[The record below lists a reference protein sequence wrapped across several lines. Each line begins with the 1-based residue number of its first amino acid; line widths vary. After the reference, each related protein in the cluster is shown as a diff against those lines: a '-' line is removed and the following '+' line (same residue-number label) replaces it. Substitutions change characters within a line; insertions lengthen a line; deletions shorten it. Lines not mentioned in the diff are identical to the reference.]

1 MSQQYMEAMVKK
13 YLKNVKEKLP
23 EWLKDKKK
31 EVKDILA
38 ELEGH
43 IWEKAEELSDIN
55 QPTEDS
61 VRLAIAHMGTPE
73 SIAREYKRRGTP
85 KYYITEELW
94 PLYTKILK
102 IILVV
107 IIAIAIFST
116 VLNVMTGNLEE
127 ALSFFGYFNYFMGF
141 FSAFTI
147 VSIIFV
153 VLSMEG
159 YFPEDFKSERELKK
173 EARRLEIAR
182 EKGLPIAP
190 RTGKP
195 LKPFISPIGEII
207 GGIIV
212 VSIGIFLITLP
223 IPGLFNLMNPE
234 FLLILRIFGMFTL
247 IEGVLD
253 TTRGVIGNYQ
263 VKTHQVIHIITIGVK
278 LAVIPLA
285 VILWSRPDIIPFL
298 IWDDSTNTLVNIGV
312 APEFYD
318 FCRNIMVLIIVIT
331 IVVPIEDIYK
341 IIKLEKYKV
350 KN

>member
-1 MSQQYMEAMVKK
+1 MSQQYMEAMVKEF
-13 YLKNVKEKLP
+13 LKNVKKKLP
-23 EWLKDKKK
+23 EWLKEKKK
-31 EVKDILA
+31 EVKDILV
-38 ELEGH
+38 ELEEH
-43 IWEKAEELSDIN
+43 IWEKAEELSGMA

-94 PLYTKILK
+94 PLYTKVLR

-116 VLNVMTGNLEE
+116 VLNLMTGNLGE
-127 ALSFFGYFNYFMGF
+127 ALSFFGYFMGF

-159 YFPEDFKSERELKK
+159 YFPEDFKSERELSK
-173 EARRLEIAR
+173 EARRFEIAR
-182 EKGLPIAP
+182 EKGLPISS

-223 IPGLFNLMNPE
+223 IPGLVSSMNPG
-234 FLLILRIFGMFTL
+234 FLLILGFFGVFTL
-247 IEGVLD
+247 IEGILD

-298 IWDDSTNTLVNIGV
+298 IWDESTNTLVNIGV

-318 FCRNIMVLIIVIT
+318 FCRNIMVVIIIIT

>member
-1 MSQQYMEAMVKK
+1 M
-13 YLKNVKEKLP
+13 
-23 EWLKDKKK
+23 
-31 EVKDILA
+31 
-38 ELEGH
+38 
-43 IWEKAEELSDIN
+43 
-55 QPTEDS
+55 
-61 VRLAIAHMGTPE
+61 
-73 SIAREYKRRGTP
+73 
-85 KYYITEELW
+85 
-94 PLYTKILK
+94 
-102 IILVV
+102 V

-278 LAVIPLA
+278 LAVVPLA

-298 IWDDSTNTLVNIGV
+298 NWDDSTNTLIYIGV
-312 APEFYD
+312 SPEFYD
-318 FCRNIMVLIIVIT
+318 FCRNIMAVIIVIT
-331 IVVPIEDIYK
+331 ILVPIEDIYK

>member
-1 MSQQYMEAMVKK
+1 MSQEYMDSLVKDF
-13 YLKNVKEKLP
+13 LKNVKKKLP
-23 EWLKDKKK
+23 EWLKEKKK
-31 EVKDILA
+31 EVKDILV
-38 ELEGH
+38 ELEEH
-43 IWEKAEELSDIN
+43 IWEKAEELSGMA

-94 PLYTKILK
+94 PLYTKVLK
-102 IILVV
+102 IIFVV

-116 VLNVMTGNLEE
+116 VLNLMTGNLEE
-127 ALSFFGYFNYFMGF
+127 ALSFFGYFMGF

-182 EKGLPIAP
+182 EKGLPIPP

-212 VSIGIFLITLP
+212 VSIGIFLITFP
-223 IPGLFNLMNPE
+223 IPGLVNSMNPG
-234 FLLILRIFGMFTL
+234 FLLILGFFGVFTL

-263 VKTHQVIHIITIGVK
+263 VKTHQIIHIITIGVK

-285 VILWSRPDIIPFL
+285 VILWSRPDIIPF
-298 IWDDSTNTLVNIGV
+298 IVWDDSTNTLVNIGV
-312 APEFYD
+312 SPEFYD
-318 FCRNIMVLIIVIT
+318 PCKGIMALIIVII

-341 IIKLEKYKV
+341 IIKLEKYKI
-350 KN
+350 KS

>member
-1 MSQQYMEAMVKK
+1 MSQDMEAMVKK

-278 LAVIPLA
+278 LAVVPLA

-298 IWDDSTNTLVNIGV
+298 NWDDSTNTLIYIGV
-312 APEFYD
+312 SPEFYD
-318 FCRNIMVLIIVIT
+318 FCRNIMAVIIVIT
-331 IVVPIEDIYK
+331 ILVPIEDIYK

>member
-1 MSQQYMEAMVKK
+1 MSQEYMDSLVKDF
-13 YLKNVKEKLP
+13 LKNVKKKLP
-23 EWLKDKKK
+23 EWLKEKKK
-31 EVKDILA
+31 EIKDILV
-38 ELEGH
+38 ELEEH
-43 IWEKAEELSDIN
+43 IWEKSEELSGMA

-94 PLYTKILK
+94 PLYTKVLK

-116 VLNVMTGNLEE
+116 VLNVMTGNLAE
-127 ALSFFGYFNYFMGF
+127 ALSFFGYFMGF

-182 EKGLPIAP
+182 EKGLPISP

-223 IPGLFNLMNPE
+223 IPDLVNSMNPG
-234 FLLILRIFGMFTL
+234 FLLILGVFGVFTL

-298 IWDDSTNTLVNIGV
+298 IWDESSSTLVNVGV
-312 APEFYD
+312 STEFYD
-318 FCRNIMVLIIVIT
+318 FCRNIMAVIIVIT

-341 IIKLEKYKV
+341 IIKLEKYKI
-350 KN
+350 KS

>member
-1 MSQQYMEAMVKK
+1 MSQDMEAMVKK

-278 LAVIPLA
+278 LAVVPLA

-298 IWDDSTNTLVNIGV
+298 NWDDSTNTL
-312 APEFYD
+312 
-318 FCRNIMVLIIVIT
+318 
-331 IVVPIEDIYK
+331 
-341 IIKLEKYKV
+341 
-350 KN
+350 

>member
-1 MSQQYMEAMVKK
+1 MSQQYMDSLVKEF
-13 YLKNVKEKLP
+13 LKNVKKKLP
-23 EWLKDKKK
+23 EWLKEKKK
-31 EVKDILA
+31 EVKDILV
-38 ELEGH
+38 ELEEH
-43 IWEKAEELSDIN
+43 IWEKAEELSGMA

-61 VRLAIAHMGTPE
+61 VRLAVAHMGTPE

-94 PLYTKILK
+94 PLYTKVLK

-116 VLNVMTGNLEE
+116 VLNLMTGNLEE
-127 ALSFFGYFNYFMGF
+127 ALSFFGYFMGF

-173 EARRLEIAR
+173 EAHRLEIAR
-182 EKGLPIAP
+182 EKGLPISP

-212 VSIGIFLITLP
+212 VSIGIFLIIFP
-223 IPGLFNLMNPE
+223 IPGLVNSMNPG
-234 FLLILRIFGMFTL
+234 FLLILGVFGVQII
-247 IEGVLD
+247 IEGGLD
-253 TTRGVIGNYQ
+253 TTRGVIGNYK
-263 VKTHQVIHIITIGVK
+263 VKTHQIIHIITIGVK

-285 VILWSRPDIIPFL
+285 VILWSRPDVIPFL
-298 IWDDSTNTLVNIGV
+298 IWDESTNTLVNIEV

-318 FCRNIMVLIIVIT
+318 LYRNLMAVIIVIT
-331 IVVPIEDIYK
+331 IITPLEDIYK

>member
-1 MSQQYMEAMVKK
+1 MSQEYMDSLVKDF
-13 YLKNVKEKLP
+13 LKNVKKKLP
-23 EWLKDKKK
+23 EWLKEKKK

-38 ELEGH
+38 ELEEH
-43 IWEKAEELSDIN
+43 IWEKAEELSDVA

-94 PLYTKILK
+94 PLYTKVLK

-116 VLNVMTGNLEE
+116 VLNLMTGNLEE
-127 ALSFFGYFNYFMGF
+127 ALSFFGYFMGF

-159 YFPEDFKSERELKK
+159 YFPEDFKSEKELKK

-182 EKGLPIAP
+182 EKGLPISP

-223 IPGLFNLMNPE
+223 IPGLVSSMNPG
-234 FLLILRIFGMFTL
+234 FLLILGVFGVFTL
-247 IEGVLD
+247 IEGVLN

-285 VILWSRPDIIPFL
+285 VILWSRPDIIPFI
-298 IWDDSTNTLVNIGV
+298 IWDESTNTLVNIGV

-318 FCRNIMVLIIVIT
+318 FCTNIMAVIIVIT
-331 IVVPIEDIYK
+331 IVVPIEDVYK